1 MAHRETKTLG
11 GRNNSNTAK
20 THTGGERERERERWD
35 ALGNESGNSENAN
48 LQHHAFI

>member
-1 MAHRETKTLG
+1 MKKMG

-20 THTGGERERERERWD
+20 THTGGERKRERED
-35 ALGNESGNSENAN
+35 ALGNESGNSENVN